1 MCPLYLPY
9 KMWEMTREMK
19 RDSFH
24 SVVCWSKMD
33 GDSAVCCKYCRSKG
47 FPPTHMSVWQYG
59 WCDLLMVAA
68 PQSFIMELVAK
79 LDGVHKQKDLQSEGI
94 EHPVISHSHHR
105 HEPYHFNNPH
115 HHQQCHHSRGQNQTL
130 WPPPASHLA
139 PHQNCD
145 LKHVLAI
152 KNGDQRLTWIL
163 LALLGENGWA

>member
-1 MCPLYLPY
+1 MCPLYVPY
-9 KMWEMTREMK
+9 KMWEMANMKWNVTPFIVFCVELKWMERE
-19 RDSFH
+19 S
-24 SVVCWSKMD
+24 SWT
-33 GDSAVCCKYCRSKG
+33 VCCKYCSSKG
-47 FPPTHMSVWQYG
+47 FPPTHMSVWLLG

-68 PQSFIMELVAK
+68 PQNFIMELVAT

-145 LKHVLAI
+145 LKHVLLNLQLKMAT
-152 KNGDQRLTWIL
+152 KD
-163 LALLGENGWA
+163 